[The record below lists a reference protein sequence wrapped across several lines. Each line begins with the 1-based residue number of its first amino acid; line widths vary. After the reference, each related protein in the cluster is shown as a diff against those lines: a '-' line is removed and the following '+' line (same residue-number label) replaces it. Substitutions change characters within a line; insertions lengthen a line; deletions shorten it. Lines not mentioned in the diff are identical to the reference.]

1 MNIIEFAQEHRTKAK
16 GKIKSAIAERWNTRV
31 IPQGLDRLGK
41 QGASAYLDAYGK
53 GVAAPKVIELDI
65 CAEVMQA
72 TDMAAGFW
80 EAAYCLATGNR
91 ETNTAGTNADANVRV
106 VGQPAALGAAY
117 GTGMTPVIAPTAG
130 SKNPAPN
137 MPEFPPQLQPGRI
150 QTMQPVDAP
159 DGQANYIH
167 DPNYVGQPKRDGH
180 RNVMFGTPSVSYHQS
195 RSTSGLGQICPEM
208 EEAVKLAAG
217 DTGAFIIDGERYYRS
232 VTGSEH
238 RTAAQCATANAEA
251 GQPTVLPVP
260 VFAAFEALFAN
271 GRDLTN
277 QGKLARIE
285 AASGIVAIIHSYL
298 PADAR
303 CAIEHLTPAISTTEK
318 RNLAR
323 SQGEEGR
330 EGEVWTHRDAPYNGG
345 KKHGHSFRT
354 KYLQEDFFYIVG
366 VNYSTASGR
375 TVKSFE
381 LADANGKPVGSVG
394 TGFDESTGVKLAKE
408 FEAGGKPKV
417 EIKFQNF
424 TESGI
429 LWHSRMI

>member
-1 MNIIEFAQEHRTKAK
+1 
-16 GKIKSAIAERWNTRV
+16 
-31 IPQGLDRLGK
+31 
-41 QGASAYLDAYGK
+41 
-53 GVAAPKVIELDI
+53 
-65 CAEVMQA
+65 
-72 TDMAAGFW
+72 
-80 EAAYCLATGNR
+80 
-91 ETNTAGTNADANVRV
+91 
-106 VGQPAALGAAY
+106 
-117 GTGMTPVIAPTAG
+117 
-130 SKNPAPN
+130 
-137 MPEFPPQLQPGRI
+137 
-150 QTMQPVDAP
+150 
-159 DGQANYIH
+159 
-167 DPNYVGQPKRDGH
+167 
-180 RNVMFGTPSVSYHQS
+180 
-195 RSTSGLGQICPEM
+195 M

-323 SQGEEGR
+323 SQGDEGR
-330 EGEVWTHRDAPYNGG
+330 EGEVWTYKYAPYTGG
-345 KKHGHSFRT
+345 KKHGKSFRT
-354 KYLQEDFFYIVG
+354 KYLEEAFFYIVG
-366 VNYSTASGR
+366 VKYSTADGR
-375 TVKSFE
+375 SIASFQLE
-381 LADANGKPVGSVG
+381 DENGKAVGSVG
-394 TGFDESTGVKLAKE
+394 SGFDEATGLQLAKE
-408 FEAGGKPKV
+408 VEAGGRPKV
-417 EIKFQNF
+417 EVKFQGR
-424 TESGI
+424 TETGM